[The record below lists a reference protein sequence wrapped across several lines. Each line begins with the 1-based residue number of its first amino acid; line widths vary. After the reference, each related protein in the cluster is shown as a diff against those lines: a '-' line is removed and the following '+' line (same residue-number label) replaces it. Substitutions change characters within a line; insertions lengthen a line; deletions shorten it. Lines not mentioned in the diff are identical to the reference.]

1 MGAFT
6 EHGMTLTDGETVTVK
21 LDIIAIKV
29 FWHGERLEC
38 VQTLKENLE
47 SISEEQGHES

>member
-29 FWHGERLEC
+29 FWHGERL
-38 VQTLKENLE
+38 KNL
-47 SISEEQGHES
+47 IKKRMNK

>member
-1 MGAFT
+1 MGTCLRLHWSKMGAFT

-29 FWHGERLEC
+29 FWHGERLKN
-38 VQTLKENLE
+38 LKVR
-47 SISEEQGHES
+47 